1 MPIYPSLRA
10 AVGRDR
16 AAREGCKNS
25 SSGLRHR
32 GGPADEG
39 LVAVPPRL
47 ARTRRDRIARAARWA
62 ISTAAALGAGG
73 VLLFFSQPAA
83 ALVTKTEGGESVG
96 ITPREAHFYRDA
108 SVELKGLET
117 GEAFIDEATASFT
130 SNGAPVLHSANTYA
144 IYWDP
149 QAYYH
154 GYWEEAIDGFMA
166 NMGNASGSL
175 SDVFATDTQY
185 TDSTNTPATGGSAFH
200 GAYTDFNPY
209 PEAGCEDP
217 HPFEGGAPEVNKKP
231 VCLTDAQVR
240 AQLSEFIT
248 QHSLPK
254 GMGTVYYLLTPPG
267 VAVCLDTGGVATG
280 HCSEFGGTFKELE
293 EEEKNRQGAEEAKS
307 AFVPSGNYESYERS
321 FCSYHG
327 AIGEGSAS
335 TVLYA
340 MIPWTAGGAG
350 DGHLFAADQTS
361 DYPCQDGGFEPFT
374 KPTGEPQE
382 KEREKEKTPLE
393 IEEFNKK
400 NAKEKR
406 EAEEAEA
413 LGLTGPHLQE
423 PNQLG
428 EVIDVDSDHDLGLSD
443 VIINQIATQQQN
455 AVTDPLLNAWQDS
468 SGKEVMDECRNNFEP
483 KPGGAANAVP
493 TTRSGTLFN
502 QTIGKDY
509 YLNDAFNMAGMRL
522 PYPAVT
528 CLQGVTDNPVFT
540 APNAV
545 NANEIVGFNGMES
558 SIYLNSTLTF
568 PSKALTYPTFTWN
581 FGDGTP
587 EVGGFAPGSTSEN
600 SPASSPCPAP
610 WIAPCAASTFHSYT
624 YGGTYQVTLTVKDV
638 GGHVNSVTQ
647 PITVVG
653 PQPPAAAGSGSG
665 QLNGSGGAGTG
676 APGSGPGG
684 SPGGVHH
691 TPVATAAILS
701 RSLRRALR
709 KGIVIRF
716 SVNEALAGHVEVML
730 AASIARRRHIAG
742 ASAVGLPAGTP
753 PQTII
758 AKSVLI
764 TAKGGTG
771 TLTLHVG
778 SKTAERLRRLHKA
791 SFLMR
796 LMVRNGTGGNVIV
809 LAPATLAG

>member
-1 MPIYPSLRA
+1 
-10 AVGRDR
+10 
-16 AAREGCKNS
+16 
-25 SSGLRHR
+25 
-32 GGPADEG
+32 
-39 LVAVPPRL
+39 VAVSPRL
-47 ARTRRDRIARAARWA
+47 ARTRRDRVTRAARWA
-62 ISTAAALGAGG
+62 LSTAAALGAGG
-73 VLLFFSQPAA
+73 VFLFVAQPAA

-96 ITPREAHFYRDA
+96 ITPREAHFYRDGP
-108 SVELKGLET
+108 VLLKGLET
-117 GEAFIDEATASFT
+117 KEAFLDKATATFT
-130 SNGAPVLHSANTYA
+130 STGAPVLHSANTYE

-175 SDVFATDTQY
+175 ADVFATDTQY
-185 TDSTNTPATGGSAFH
+185 TDSTNTPATGGSVFH

-209 PEAGCEDP
+209 PEKSGCEDP
-217 HPFEGGAPEVNKKP
+217 HPFVGGAPEVSKKP

-240 AQLSEFIT
+240 AQLSEFIA

-267 VAVCLDTGGVATG
+267 VAVCLDKGGVVTG

-293 EEEKNRQGAEEAKS
+293 EEEAARQKAEEEETPFIRS
-307 AFVPSGNYESYERS
+307 ENYESYERS

-327 AIGEGSAS
+327 AIGEAGE
-335 TVLYA
+335 TTILYA

-350 DGHLFAADQTS
+350 DGHLFAPDQTS

-382 KEREKEKTPLE
+382 KERSKPKTPLE
-393 IEEFNKK
+393 EEEFAKK
-400 NAKEKR
+400 NTKEKR

-413 LGLTGPHLQE
+413 LGLAKPHLQE

-428 EVIDVDSDHDLGLSD
+428 EVIDVDGDHDLGLSD

-455 AVTDPLLNAWQDS
+455 TVTDPLLNAWQDS

-483 KPGGAANAVP
+483 KPQGSPAALP
-493 TTRSGTLFN
+493 TTLAGTLFN
-502 QTIGKDY
+502 QTLGKNY

-528 CLQGVTDNPVFT
+528 CVQGVDNSPVFT

-558 SIYLNSTLTF
+558 SIYLNSTLSF

-587 EVGGFAPGSTSEN
+587 EVSGFAPGSPSEN
-600 SPASSPCPAP
+600 SPANSPCPAP
-610 WIAPCAASTFHSYT
+610 WIAPCAASTFHSYQ

-638 GGHVNSVTQ
+638 GGHVNSTTQ

-653 PQPPAAAGSGSG
+653 PAPPSAAGAGSGHVGGSGAGGSGSG
-665 QLNGSGGAGTG
+665 SGST
-676 APGSGPGG
+676 PGV
-684 SPGGVHH
+684 VHH

-709 KGIVIRF
+709 NGIVIRF

-730 AASIARRRHIAG
+730 ATSIARRMHVAG
-742 ASAVGLPAGTP
+742 AGAVGLPAGTL

-758 AKSVLI
+758 AKSVLV

-778 SKTAERLRRLHKA
+778 SKTAQRLRRLHKA

-796 LMVRNGTGGNVIV
+796 LMVRNGTGGSVVV
-809 LAPATLAG
+809 LAPATLAA